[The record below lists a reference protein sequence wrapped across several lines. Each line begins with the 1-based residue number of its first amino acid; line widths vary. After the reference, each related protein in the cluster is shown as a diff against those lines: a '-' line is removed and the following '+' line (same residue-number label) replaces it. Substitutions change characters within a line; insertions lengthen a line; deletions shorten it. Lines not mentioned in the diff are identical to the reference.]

1 MLFLNELSFLLLF
14 LAAITFF
21 KPIVI
26 PVVYLIIS
34 LATRDKITH
43 IIMDAK
49 EISLSEKAVKP
60 VVDLLNEYLANYHIH
75 YQKLRGCHWNI
86 KGQNFFT
93 LHIKFEELYTNAQL
107 TIDEIA
113 ERVLTLGKPPH
124 SRFADYIKESAI
136 KEINTIGMNDLAMVD
151 ALLED
156 MAQLIQL
163 ERDIMEASETA
174 GDDGTNDM
182 VNKFMQFKEKTTWML
197 RSFAGKK

>member
-1 MLFLNELSFLLLF
+1 
-14 LAAITFF
+14 
-21 KPIVI
+21 
-26 PVVYLIIS
+26 
-34 LATRDKITH
+34 
-43 IIMDAK
+43 MDAK

-151 ALLED
+151 SLIED

-197 RSFAGKK
+197 RSFLGKK

>member
-1 MLFLNELSFLLLF
+1 M
-14 LAAITFF
+14 AANAI
-21 KPIVI
+21 K
-26 PVVYLIIS
+26 
-34 LATRDKITH
+34 
-43 IIMDAK
+43 
-49 EISLSEKAVKP
+49 LSEKQVKP
-60 VVDLLNEYLANYHIH
+60 VVDMLNDYLANYHIH

-124 SRFADYIKESAI
+124 SRFADYIKESTI
-136 KEINTIGMNDLAMVD
+136 KEIDTIGLKDLDMVNAILD
-151 ALLED
+151 D
-156 MAQLIQL
+156 MSELIKL
-163 ERDIMEASETA
+163 ERDLLDETDKV

-182 VNKFMQFKEKTTWML
+182 VNKFMQFKEKNTWML

>member
-1 MLFLNELSFLLLF
+1 M
-14 LAAITFF
+14 AANAI
-21 KPIVI
+21 K
-26 PVVYLIIS
+26 
-34 LATRDKITH
+34 
-43 IIMDAK
+43 
-49 EISLSEKAVKP
+49 LSEKQVKP
-60 VVDLLNEYLANYHIH
+60 VVDMLNDYLANYHIH

-124 SRFADYIKESAI
+124 SRFADYIKESTI
-136 KEINTIGMNDLAMVD
+136 KEIDTIGLKDLDMVNAILD
-151 ALLED
+151 D
-156 MAQLIQL
+156 MSELIKI
-163 ERDIMEASETA
+163 ERDLLDETDKV

-182 VNKFMQFKEKTTWML
+182 VNKFMQFKEKNTWML